1 MKLDQTSNSNK
12 YHVSRPKPFN
22 GLPIADEDIQNVLDF
37 AYNMCFGQGHH
48 RANRTGG
55 QYGRRAGEKFCN
67 TFQGKLAE
75 VALYNYFKSQNLNLE
90 TPDFRILGAGQ
101 WDDSDLEINGMK
113 INVKSA
119 ASQSNL
125 LLLETRDW
133 DYSGRYLPNVLLD
146 NGSTILYDYFILVR
160 IDPDIKKLF
169 KSKRLLYSD
178 TINKS
183 DIEEIISENSWSY
196 DIAGYCTKQNIIEAI
211 ADGCVL
217 PQNSILNHY
226 TKIDAENY
234 YVQSGDMYHISNLIT
249 ELKIINI

>member
-1 MKLDQTSNSNK
+1 MKLDQTPNSNK
-12 YHVSRPKPFN
+12 YYVSRPKPFD

-55 QYGRRAGEKFCN
+55 QYGRKAGEKFCN

-75 VALYNYFKSQNLNLE
+75 AALYNYFKSQNLNLE

-113 INVKSA
+113 INVKSV

-133 DYSGRYLPNVLLD
+133 DQQGRYLPNILLN
-146 NGSTILYDYFILVR
+146 NGSTTQYDYFILVR
-160 IDPDIKKLF
+160 INPDIKRVFQTNKMY
-169 KSKRLLYSD
+169 YSD
-178 TINKS
+178 NISKA
-183 DIEEIISENSWSY
+183 DIEKIISENIWSY
-196 DIAGYCTKQNIIEAI
+196 DLAGYCTNQNIREAI

-226 TKIDAENY
+226 TKMDAENY
-234 YVQSGDMYHISNLIT
+234 YIQSGDMNSIGDLVK
-249 ELKIINI
+249 ELQALTT